1 MNFDGTQA
9 HAIIGAVINPIPR
22 RQSLVSQTASLL
34 CAEIE
39 QGTWGEWL
47 PGERILCESLQVSR
61 NTLRA
66 ALTQLKRDGVVR
78 PDHGTGNRIL
88 KRPKVPPSGLKAHD
102 VGLLTPEAIE
112 RLRPSMTLWID
123 ELRAMLSE
131 RECRLHVFH
140 GPQYFRSN
148 PASALEKLV
157 SQHPHGCWILA
168 LSERASQEWFAKQGL
183 PCVVAGSV
191 HEEVDLPFRDLDHR
205 AICRHAAGVML
216 GHGHRKVALLIQNA
230 LRAGDLESEAGF
242 TEGIRD
248 SPHREAEVAVV
259 YHNASVKGIMS
270 AMRRLMGQKAPPTA
284 LLVANAYHYLTVI
297 GCLTQ
302 MGWRVPQDV
311 SVVSRDEDPF
321 LSFLVPTPTRY
332 EASPMT
338 MAKALL
344 RPLIEGLEGGV
355 ITQRAHRFM
364 PNFIRGETLIHP
376 RL

>member
-1 MNFDGTQA
+1 
-9 HAIIGAVINPIPR
+9 
-22 RQSLVSQTASLL
+22 VSQTATILRD
-34 CAEIE
+34 EIKR
-39 QGTWGEWL
+39 GTWKQWL
-47 PGERILCESLQVSR
+47 PGERALCENLQVCR

-66 ALTQLKRDGVVR
+66 ALTQLKRDGVIR
-78 PDHGTGNRIL
+78 SDHGTGNFIL
-88 KRPKVPPSGLKAHD
+88 LRTTGQQTRALKSHD
-102 VGLLTPEAIE
+102 VGLLSPEALE
-112 RLRPSMTLWID
+112 RLRPSLTLWID

-131 RECRLHVFH
+131 RGCRLHVFH

-168 LSERASQEWFAKQGL
+168 LSERASQEWFAKKGL

-191 HEEVDLPFRDLDHR
+191 HDAVDLPFRDLDHR
-205 AICRHAAGVML
+205 AICRHSAGLML

-230 LRAGDLESEAGF
+230 RRAGDVESEVSF
-242 TEGIRD
+242 TEGIRG
-248 SPHREAEVAVV
+248 SPHSEAEVAVV

-302 MGWRVPQDV
+302 MGLRVPQDV
-311 SVVSRDEDPF
+311 SVVSRDEDMF
-321 LSFLVPTPTRY
+321 LSFVVPTPTRY

-338 MAKALL
+338 MAKAIL
-344 RPLIEGLEGGV
+344 RPLIEVLEGGV
-355 ITQRAHRFM
+355 ITQRAHRIM
-364 PNFIRGETLIHP
+364 PNFIRGETLIHS
-376 RL
+376 RLQAT